1 MKPLNVFICLSCFW
15 WIVVNT
21 VSLLDDVASPWESVL
36 RVIRA
41 ECNDWGLAIL
51 DAIGYEGFFDGYACL
66 TAPDKFRETWL
77 NSHYG
82 ELLRKTFVQVLGS
95 SFKDYRVRLLTASEP
110 ASEMK
115 LGAACI
121 PQMVVQAFKS
131 AASAPKKNPAY
142 ENHLYSRY
150 TFENF
155 VEGSCNS
162 TALRACETV
171 VENPGDMAMNPL
183 LVYGASG
190 LGKTHLLQSIA
201 AKLQS
206 TKKYLKV
213 VYCQAYEFL
222 RDHVAIAETAKR
234 GSREKARELMEN
246 FRQRFEECDVLLID
260 DVQLLE
266 KGLKTQARLAFLIR
280 KLRSM
285 GKQVVLSCDRHPS
298 AFKKLAEG
306 EKLPK
311 ASFVPRLTANL
322 LTPLE
327 SCVAVG
333 LDEPDLNTRM
343 GVVQKKSKEIPFVEK
358 DREEICRYL
367 SMAPRSNVRLIEGL
381 LNQIR
386 AVYSLG
392 GTELNLL
399 SVKQIVG
406 VQHGEEDALL
416 TMKSIAEAVA
426 AYFHM
431 DLMVLSSKRQDAGAS
446 LPRKIAMFLCREMT
460 TESLQKVGAMFN
472 RDYATVIA
480 SIRSLS
486 KQMEKD
492 EALAH
497 RVSDIRY
504 MLET

>member
-1 MKPLNVFICLSCFW
+1 M
-15 WIVVNT
+15 VNT

-36 RVIRA
+36 QVIRS
-41 ECNDWGLAIL
+41 ECGEWSLTIL

-82 ELLRKTFVQVLGS
+82 ELLRKTFAQVLGS
-95 SFKDYRVRLLTASEP
+95 AFKDYRVRLLMVSEP
-110 ASEMK
+110 APEMK
-115 LGAACI
+115 LGAASI
-121 PQMVVQAFKS
+121 PQVVIQAAKQ
-131 AASAPKKNPAY
+131 AAATSGAAKKNPAF
-142 ENHLYSRY
+142 ENRLYSRY

-190 LGKTHLLQSIA
+190 LGKTHLLQAIA
-201 AKLQS
+201 AKLQA
-206 TKKYLKV
+206 TKKHLKV

-222 RDHVAIAETAKR
+222 RAHVAIAENAKR
-234 GSREKARELMEN
+234 GAYDKAKELTAFFHE
-246 FRQRFEECDVLLID
+246 RFEECDVLLID

-266 KGLKTQARLAFLIR
+266 KGIKTQKRLAYLIR
-280 KLRSM
+280 KLRSL

-306 EKLPK
+306 EQLPK
-311 ASFVPRLTANL
+311 SSSIPRLTENL

-343 GVVQKKSKEIPFVEK
+343 GVVQKKSEKIPFVEK

-367 SMAPRSNVRLIEGL
+367 SMAPRSNVRLLEGL
-381 LNQIR
+381 LSQIR

-392 GTELNLL
+392 GTELTLL

-406 VQHGEEDALL
+406 VQHGEEDAPL
-416 TMKSIAEAVA
+416 TLKSIAEAVA
-426 AYFHM
+426 ANFNV
-431 DLMVLSSKRQDAGAS
+431 DLLVLSSKRQDAGAS
-446 LPRKIAMFLCREMT
+446 LPRKVAMYLCREMT

-480 SIRSLS
+480 SIRSLG
-486 KQMEKD
+486 KQMDKD
-492 EALAH
+492 AALAR

-504 MLET
+504 MLEG